1 MQRFAFI
8 IHPLDIGDFAR
19 KFPMVGRLPE
29 RFVEGVF
36 RRVPPLKVSTIRGIR
51 SATGVEAEGWFIAC
65 PLTARQMIELPV
77 EKVMRKIIQAGRK
90 AEQLGAPIVGL
101 GAFTSVVGDAG
112 ITVEKSLSIAVTT
125 GNSYTVATALEG
137 IEYAASRMDVNLA
150 DTRIAILGASGSIGK
165 ACARILARRG
175 FELELVARDRQKLE
189 ELADELQSVQ
199 GGRPAVSTDVSEAV
213 RRAGVVVAVTSAID
227 AVVPP
232 EDLQPGAIVCDVARP
247 RNVAASVAQA
257 RDDVFV
263 FEGGVIS
270 VPGDVDFGFNFGFP
284 EKTSYACMAETMIL
298 ALENRYENFSL
309 GRDLDVDRI
318 EEIHRLAKKHGFRL
332 AGLRSFERAV
342 TDEYIARV
350 RENAQRSKRLSP
362 ALA

>member
-8 IHPLDIGDFAR
+8 VHPLEIGDFAR
-19 KFPMVGRLPE
+19 KFPVAKRLPE

-36 RRVPPLKVSTIRGIR
+36 RRVPALKLSTIRGIR

-65 PLTARQMIELPV
+65 PLTARQMLELPV
-77 EKVMRKIIQAGRK
+77 DKVLRKIIQAGKK
-90 AEQLGAPIVGL
+90 AEELGAPIVGL
-101 GAFTSVVGDAG
+101 GAFTAVVGDAG
-112 ITVEKSLSIAVTT
+112 ITVSESLSIAVTT

-137 IEYAASRMDVNLA
+137 IEYAAERMEVNLA

-189 ELADELQSVQ
+189 ELADELESVQ
-199 GGRPAVSTDVSEAV
+199 GARPTVSTNISESV

-227 AVVPP
+227 AVVPA
-232 EDLQPGAIVCDVARP
+232 EDLLPGAIVCDVARP
-247 RNVAASVAQA
+247 RNVAASVAQL

-284 EKTSYACMAETMIL
+284 PKTSYACMAETMIL

-309 GRDLDVDRI
+309 GRDLDVDRV
-318 EEIHRLAKKHGFRL
+318 EEIQALAKKHGFRL

-342 TDEYIARV
+342 TDEYIERV
-350 RENAQRSKRLSP
+350 RENAKRAKRLSP

>member
-8 IHPLDIGDFAR
+8 VHPLEIGDFAR
-19 KFPMVGRLPE
+19 KFPVAKRLPE

-36 RRVPPLKVSTIRGIR
+36 RRVPALKLSTIRGIR

-65 PLTARQMIELPV
+65 PLTARQMLELPV
-77 EKVMRKIIQAGRK
+77 DKVLRKIIQAGKK
-90 AEQLGAPIVGL
+90 AEELGAPIVGL
-101 GAFTSVVGDAG
+101 GAFTAVVGDAG
-112 ITVEKSLSIAVTT
+112 ITVSESLSIAVTT

-137 IEYAASRMDVNLA
+137 IEYAAERMEVNLA

-189 ELADELQSVQ
+189 ELADELESVQ
-199 GGRPAVSTDVSEAV
+199 GARPTVSTNISESV

-227 AVVPP
+227 AVVPA

-247 RNVAASVAQA
+247 RNVAASVAQL

-284 EKTSYACMAETMIL
+284 PKTSYACMAETMIL

-309 GRDLDVDRI
+309 GRDLDVDRV
-318 EEIHRLAKKHGFRL
+318 EEIQALAKKHGFRL

-342 TDEYIARV
+342 TDEYIERV
-350 RENAQRSKRLSP
+350 RENAKRAKRLSP